1 VSDSQQKSSSSTV
14 AIPAEDGERLIL
26 GEISPAE
33 FLRIPQEKLYEIA
46 KRGHEM
52 LTTGKLKDALDIFKG
67 LVAASPYDSV
77 FHCNLA
83 STYAHLGQSEDAL
96 AEYTEALKFNIGNV
110 DALVGRSELYLRDG
124 KVELALKDIKA
135 AINYDPE
142 MKRDTT
148 KRASV
153 ILSRLQQI
161 ASENKK

>member
-1 VSDSQQKSSSSTV
+1 MSDSQQKSSSSTV
-14 AIPAEDGERLIL
+14 AIPAEDGERLVL

-52 LTTGKLKDALDIFKG
+52 LTTGKLKDALTIFKG
-67 LVAASPYDSV
+67 LVEASPYDSV

-83 STYAHLGQSEDAL
+83 STYAHLGQSGDAL
-96 AEYTEALKFNIGNV
+96 TEYSRAIELNIGNV
-110 DALVGRSELYLRDG
+110 DALVGRSELYLKDG
-124 KVELALKDIKA
+124 HVPLALKDIQSALK
-135 AINYDPE
+135 YDPE

-148 KRASV
+148 KRASI

-161 ASENKK
+161 ASESKK